1 MMNLERI
8 TPSAATLRDVERWI
22 RSFSPRPVPRPSP
35 LPRVLAGLGLA
46 LAGAAA
52 ALLLSPKTGREMRAI
67 TRKRVGALQRV
78 ALTLRNRGARPMK
91 DGRAASARAE
101 RD

>member
-1 MMNLERI
+1 MNLERI
-8 TPSAATLRDVERWI
+8 TPRASTVRGVDRWI
-22 RSFSPRPVPRPSP
+22 RSFAPRPVPRASRV
-35 LPRVLAGLGLA
+35 PRLVAGVGLA

-67 TRKRVGALQRV
+67 TRKRLDALHRV
-78 ALTLRNRGARPMK
+78 ARSVRSRGERPMRN
-91 DGRAASARAE
+91 GRATSVRVE